1 MFKVNFKVFA
11 LLLVILFLALCSI
24 NARANVPNLI
34 SIVGPSQVSVGKTNV
49 KYRVDCLIL
58 DGTYLS
64 CNIYV
69 LQNYEV
75 IASNEDNGYQTYVYV
90 DIPTNECTLRIE
102 AEVWYERDSFSQHYA
117 CLQETKYVY
126 VCKPNL
132 QTVRLG
138 LDEISYT
145 NVTTTVPVNWNVDD
159 DDRSAYGGGTN
170 PNYGEDYKQYVFL
183 PNNFKNSDDDLY
195 SIKAYVGNTALD
207 TARCNLKIKTSDFI
221 RLWYS
226 QNKSALCCDSNSIF
240 ETNCNIRVWFDNK
253 ANSNGNRLY
262 AEWVGALPGA
272 TNAFIDFY
280 CNNVQFAK
288 LRYKGYAFTEGALPN
303 AAERAFFETNC
314 YFLDGCEWRI
324 AKGGG
329 VHKHDRNSISE
340 SIDPTWERYGV
351 KFVATTSAPLCT
363 NIYYLRTAMYNNFQ
377 CRCISMD
384 SFNDQNST
392 FSESD
397 ATAFFT
403 INNFWHDNFED
414 LNTSPLYSD
423 IIYYN
428 GQFAARRI
436 PDSDRLNCHPSWA
449 MVTSRFFNRPRIVH
463 RAEQLG
469 PIKTIQKTYI
479 MVPSLEPESHLL
491 EEE

>member
-1 MFKVNFKVFA
+1 MFEDNLKTFFLSLTVF
-11 LLLVILFLALCSI
+11 FLAWCSI
-24 NARANVPNLI
+24 NAQANVPNYLT
-34 SIVGPSQVSVGKTNV
+34 IVGPDSISVGKTNV
-49 KYRVDCLIL
+49 RYHVSYFVSGPFYACDIYIL
-58 DGTYLS
+58 DE
-64 CNIYV
+64 
-69 LQNYEV
+69 NYDV
-75 IASNEDNGYQTYVYV
+75 IASNNNDQQTFVYF
-90 DIPTNECTLRIE
+90 DAPTNECTLKVE
-102 AEVWYERDSFSQHYA
+102 ARLAYGPVQHNQILEIFAYKTIYIRKPD
-117 CLQETKYVY
+117 LQ
-126 VCKPNL
+126 NI
-132 QTVRLG
+132 RLG
-138 LDEISYT
+138 LDEIGYT

-159 DDRSAYGGGTN
+159 DDRSAYGGGSN

-195 SIKAYVGNTALD
+195 SIQAYIGNTALD
-207 TARCNLKIKTSDFI
+207 TRRCNLKIKTSDFI

-288 LRYKGYAFTEGALPN
+288 LRYKGYAATEGGLPN

-324 AKGGG
+324 ATGGG

-340 SIDPTWERYGV
+340 SIDPTWERYGE

-363 NIYYLRTAMYNNFQ
+363 NIYYLRTATYNNFQ

-403 INNFWHDNFED
+403 INNFWHDNFGD

-469 PIKTIQKTYI
+469 PIKIIQKTYI
-479 MVPSLEPESHLL
+479 MVPSLEPESHSL